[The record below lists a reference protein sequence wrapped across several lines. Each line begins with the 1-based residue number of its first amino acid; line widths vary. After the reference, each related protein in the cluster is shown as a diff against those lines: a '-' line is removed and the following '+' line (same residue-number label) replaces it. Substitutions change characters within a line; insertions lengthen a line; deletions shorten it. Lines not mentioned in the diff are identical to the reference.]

1 MFNINQRFQ
10 SVNLVDETLV
20 VAFAEGHRFGAY
32 ESVPLA
38 EVAGEPYLDRLH
50 CEFRDDFL
58 NSTKGRGLELKVALR
73 SEREDWILEMLR
85 NGLGVSIMP
94 VTSVNL
100 DAIDHRPVTD
110 LTDHR
115 QLELVMTSNA
125 TVSPALTTLH
135 EAAMAFDWTQNL
147 SA

>member
-1 MFNINQRFQ
+1 
-10 SVNLVDETLV
+10 
-20 VAFAEGHRFGAY
+20 
-32 ESVPLA
+32 
-38 EVAGEPYLDRLH
+38 
-50 CEFRDDFL
+50 
-58 NSTKGRGLELKVALR
+58 
-73 SEREDWILEMLR
+73 MLR

-110 LTDHR
+110 FTDHR

-125 TVSPALTTLH
+125 TVSPALATPH
-135 EAAMAFDWTQNL
+135 EATMAFDWTQNL